1 VLVRKD
7 LRTDDDKPNN
17 KVGKRQYYI
26 FNANVDSGFKLIEVR
41 VEKDPKTG
49 KSSHEA
55 IVATHNTGEQQIDIT
70 KINLKNEKHYKYDSH
85 VLKDGE
91 NLMVES

>member
-1 VLVRKD
+1 
-7 LRTDDDKPNN
+7 
-17 KVGKRQYYI
+17 
-26 FNANVDSGFKLIEVR
+26 VR

-55 IVATHNTGEQQIDIT
+55 IVATHNTGEQQQIYIT